1 VSIDREEITHLCR
14 MIAIA
19 SMSVGLVACASVAR
33 VTNLSTAAC
42 AEQMQ
47 RGLSDILV
55 EQGESAYAGESLA
68 REARS
73 TLADK
78 AFGPRPFLVPAPSG
92 TDYAFFVQKKSDVCL
107 LRLYGRQHGFV
118 SYTNNLTYI
127 ATRPLTSCECAE

>member
-1 VSIDREEITHLCR
+1 MSTDRGKIAHLRR
-14 MIAIA
+14 MLAIA
-19 SMSVGLVACASVAR
+19 SLSAGLVACASVAR
-33 VTNLSTAAC
+33 VTNLSAAAC

-55 EQGESAYAGESLA
+55 EQGESVDAGESLA
-68 REARS
+68 RETRTA
-73 TLADK
+73 LADK

-92 TDYAFFVQKKSDVCL
+92 TDYAFFVQKKPDVCL

-118 SYTNNLTYI
+118 SYANNLTYI